1 MMADMMAVA
10 MCCAQF
16 GPKLHLEYSKISC
29 PFVFLIQVSTSPNL
43 GIPNLGIRSVIVERS
58 DPLENLALLQFLNNA
73 GEGVTAHEQSIY
85 RAIGVEPIIN
95 CRGTFTI
102 IGGSVERPEV
112 LAAYKEASRHFVQ
125 YDELTEGVGRRLAEI
140 TGAEWGMIPAGCA
153 AGIKHV
159 TAACVTGGNPEK
171 LIRIPDLTGMDK
183 TQVIVPRSSRN
194 AYDHAVRNIG
204 VEMVMVHTP
213 AELASAINAKTAMIY
228 LAASRGSEKGQPL
241 SLETIVEI
249 AKPAGIPVLV
259 DAAAEDLTIPCVHLQ
274 RGADVVVYSG
284 GKAICGPQGA
294 GLLLGDKKI
303 LMSAWQASSPHH
315 GPNRDNKIG
324 REEIMGMLAAVE
336 AWVTRDHAAEWQ
348 TWLSRLDHI
357 SQRVLQVPGVTTD
370 VEQPSGLSNHS
381 PVLVIRWDPAALH
394 ITGEQ
399 VAENFA
405 RNKPRIAVGNGDA
418 EGKAGIRITPSQM
431 QPGNEEVVAERI
443 YQILHEA
450 RSLQPSQLA
459 AAEVDISG
467 HWDLTVEYFSSSSQ
481 HHLYLQQE
489 GNWIEGAHQSDFST
503 QEIAGI
509 VEGDQVKMRSQVR
522 LPGDNILFLFS
533 GRVSDDLIAGS
544 IHLGEYLTA
553 QFTAKRST
561 YQKSRKPFMIPGGP
575 PLAT

>member
-1 MMADMMAVA
+1 M
-10 MCCAQF
+10 
-16 GPKLHLEYSKISC
+16 
-29 PFVFLIQVSTSPNL
+29 STEPNVR
-43 GIPNLGIRSVIVERS
+43 IRSVIVERR
-58 DPLENLALLQFLNNA
+58 DLLEKLVLLQFLNNSSEGA
-73 GEGVTAHEQSIY
+73 TTGEQNIY
-85 RAIGVEPIIN
+85 RAIGVEPVIN

-112 LAAYKEASRHFVQ
+112 LAAIKEASRHFVQ
-125 YDELTEGVGRRLAEI
+125 YDELAEGVGRRLSEI

-171 LIRIPDLTGMDK
+171 LIRIPNLTGMDK
-183 TQVIVPRSSRN
+183 TEVIVPRYSRN

-204 VEMVMVHTP
+204 VELVMVETA
-213 AELASAINAKTAMIY
+213 AELACAINAKTAMIY
-228 LAASRGSEKGQPL
+228 LVAGRGSETGHPL
-241 SLETIVEI
+241 SLEAIVEI

-259 DAAAEDLTIPCVHLQ
+259 DAAAENLTIPCIHLEK
-274 RGADVVVYSG
+274 GADVVAYSG

-315 GPNRDNKIG
+315 GPNRDNKIS

-348 TWLSRLDHI
+348 SWLSRLDYI
-357 SQRVLQVPGVTTD
+357 AQRVVQVAGVETE

-381 PVLVIRWDPAALH
+381 PTLVIRWDPAALH

-399 VAENFA
+399 VAEDFA
-405 RNKPRIAVGNGDA
+405 RNKPRIAVGSGDA
-418 EGKAGIRITPSQM
+418 EGKASIRITPSQM

-443 YQILHEA
+443 YEILTKA
-450 RSLQPSQLA
+450 RTPQPTQLA

-481 HHLYLQQE
+481 HQLYLQQE
-489 GNWIEGAHQSDFST
+489 GNWIEGAHQSDFSN
-503 QEIAGI
+503 QEIAGT
-509 VEGDQVKMRSQVR
+509 VEGNQVKLRSQVR
-522 LPGDNILFLFS
+522 QPGDNIPFLFS
-533 GRVSDDLIAGS
+533 GRVSDDVIAGS
-544 IHLGEYLTA
+544 IYLGEYLTA
-553 QFTAKRST
+553 QFTAKRAM
-561 YQKSRKPFMIPGGP
+561 YQKLRKAIMIPGGP